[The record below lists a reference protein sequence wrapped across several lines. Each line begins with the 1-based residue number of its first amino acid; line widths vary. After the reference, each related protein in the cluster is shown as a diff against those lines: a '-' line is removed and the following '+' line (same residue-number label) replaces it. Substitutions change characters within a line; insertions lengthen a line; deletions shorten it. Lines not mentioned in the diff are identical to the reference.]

1 MDYYY
6 TVAEDMESNVDAYE
20 AASTKNT
27 GLHELNIPSPSPIH
41 TRQLAK
47 LKFNLNAFQWN
58 NEILIQ
64 WSILIKYYFHESR
77 IDGF

>member
-47 LKFNLNAFQWN
+47 LKFNLNAFQ
-58 NEILIQ
+58 
-64 WSILIKYYFHESR
+64 
-77 IDGF
+77 